1 MRLLAMVPGTFLCF
15 GLRAKR
21 NLIISK
27 IPPSC
32 HVKPRLGRGH
42 LLTRMHM
49 VAQLPARATAII
61 TTKIR

>member
-1 MRLLAMVPGTFLCF
+1 MIPGTFLCF

-27 IPPSC
+27 TPSSC
-32 HVKPRLGRGH
+32 HVNPGELGRGH